1 MADEYNLG
9 FNITADT
16 SGAQKN
22 MKDLVKEAKDI
33 ATQVSDALN
42 SSNRSRKPEVLAL
55 RKELGMTAQEAKK
68 AVTAFEAYERQI
80 AVVAKKEEELDKARK
95 ERRNLKRKIKD
106 NENKLGALEPGTRQY
121 GKKKDLYEQNIKN
134 ATASLPAA
142 EQKVSALENSIA
154 EMRGN
159 LKALDPAIAE
169 FVNKFS
175 KADET
180 GRTVADKAQQIQDII
195 NATSNAEDGLVGKQA
210 KFNSALETGKSA
222 IEGEKSAT
230 DGLVAK
236 QAQES
241 DTQAKKIDGIAKEE
255 ASLKELLT
263 TYTKYQTQLAAAQK
277 EGQNTV
283 DIEQKIADVSDKINQ
298 KLRFTDATNDI
309 AGLTQRLYALR
320 DAQKALEHAKIPDA
334 FRTQYTQIYN
344 DIERTKQAIKDYRQ
358 NLTAVS
364 DGHKT
369 LEKSGAGISPLLK
382 LIKSGFNSLDK
393 STNKF
398 KTAFNSMAHN
408 MKSNFK
414 HMLTNI
420 TKYVFG
426 FRSLFFLVRRLRKYI
441 GEGIQNMAKFNGG
454 NNSVNA
460 NISKLITSL
469 EYLKNAWSTAFD
481 PILQFVTPM
490 LTYLIDKL
498 AGVGNAVSRF
508 LGNLLGASKVFQ
520 AVKGPTKNYAK
531 SLDKTGKSAGGAAK
545 KQKQLND
552 RLADFDDLHVLGKDN
567 PNSGSGGGS
576 GSGNDDEDK
585 KRNNKLWD
593 FANIGNNIKE
603 WMQKMWEDADF
614 TQLGEKLASGLRG
627 VFENLNNKMPEIL
640 KNANK
645 IGKSI
650 ATFLNGLLSAPM
662 LFTEMG
668 KAAANLGNVL
678 VQTLA
683 GFFEKYKPGQIG
695 SAIANFF
702 RGIFQNF
709 DWKTAGQNLGN
720 FVSTFFTELATLFK
734 EFPVDDFLKGLKD
747 FFEGIDWGEVVKSLF
762 AFLAASASLLGNLLK
777 GLGDIISQIKAEDI
791 VEAFKKVDWDAVG
804 KGFGDLLAGVIA
816 ITLASAKIGLEL
828 AKAICTGIANAWIQ
842 AMKDAGVWDKFVEG
856 VKSGDWSN
864 AGGALIEGLVDGIGK
879 AFGNAADWVK
889 RYLIDPIVENFKTLF
904 GIHSPST
911 VTEEWGVYLIQGL
924 ANGISNTIGLITQ
937 KWEEFKTNTATALGL
952 VKDKII
958 EIWLGIE
965 AGLKKPV
972 NGIIGIVESCINKM
986 ISGINAIAKK
996 LNSLPSLEFTNPF
1009 TGKDYKLGFKIPEL
1023 SKVSIPR
1030 LAQGAVIPPNK
1041 EFMAMLGDQSHGT
1054 NIEAPL
1060 DTIKQAVA
1068 EVMANNGNAEVIQL
1082 LQQLIAVV
1090 QSKNLVIGDK
1100 EIGKANARYN
1110 NQQRII
1116 RGTSF

>member
-106 NENKLGALEPGTRQY
+106 NENKLGALEPDTRQY

-241 DTQAKKIDGIAKEE
+241 DTRAKKIDGIAQEE

-364 DGHKT
+364 DGHKM

-552 RLADFDDLHVLGKDN
+552 RLADFDDLHVLGKDS
-567 PNSGSGGGS
+567 PNKGSGGGS
-576 GSGNDDEDK
+576 GSGNDDEEK

-593 FANIGNNIKE
+593 FAKIRNNLKE

-640 KNANK
+640 KNADK
-645 IGKSI
+645 IGKSV
-650 ATFLNGLLSAPM
+650 ATFLNGLLSDPW
-662 LFTEMG
+662 LFIEMG
-668 KAAANLGNVL
+668 KAAANLMNTFT
-678 VQTLA
+678 QTLA

-695 SAIANFF
+695 SSIADFF
-702 RGIFQNF
+702 RGAFQNF

-720 FVSTFFTELATLFK
+720 FVSAFFTELATLFK

-747 FFEGIDWGEVVKSLF
+747 FFEGIDWASVVKSLF
-762 AFLAASASLLGNLLK
+762 DFLTGAAGLIGKILM
-777 GLGDIISQIKAEDI
+777 GLGDMMSTISSDDII
-791 VEAFKKVDWDAVG
+791 EAFSKVDWKKVADGLGAIIAG
-804 KGFGDLLAGVIA
+804 LIYSSLAGINLAIA
-816 ITLASAKIGLEL
+816 IVKALLEAIGGEELKKGMEEGDFGKAGKAIIDGL
-828 AKAICTGIANAWIQ
+828 AK
-842 AMKDAGVWDKFVEG
+842 
-856 VKSGDWSN
+856 
-864 AGGALIEGLVDGIGK
+864 GIGE
-879 AFGNAADWVK
+879 AFNGAVNWVADYIVE
-889 RYLIDPIVENFKTLF
+889 PIVEGFKTLF
-904 GIHSPST
+904 KIHSPSE

-924 ANGISNTIGLITQ
+924 ANGISKTIGLITQ

-958 EIWLGIE
+958 EIWLEIE

-1100 EIGKANARYN
+1100 AIGQANARYN

>member
-1 MADEYNLG
+1 MRTTSPQRWLIIQTQSATQLSNEVDAQLTALEQQKATEQGLVSDTKDVSDNTKDIKETLEGASAAAGELASDIKDMEGKSGDTPLNDIADAAKNTELDDLADKINSILNFDRANAG
-9 FNITADT
+9 ITDLVRHLTQLKSVESSLKKMGLPPELDSEFKAVHQDIILTTADIRKFDSEFKQAADSANT
-16 SGAQKN
+16 STKGIQA
-22 MKDLVKEAKDI
+22 VI
-33 ATQVSDALN
+33 
-42 SSNRSRKPEVLAL
+42 
-55 RKELGMTAQEAKK
+55 LG
-68 AVTAFEAYERQI
+68 
-80 AVVAKKEEELDKARK
+80 
-95 ERRNLKRKIKD
+95 
-106 NENKLGALEPGTRQY
+106 
-121 GKKKDLYEQNIKN
+121 IKN
-134 ATASLPAA
+134 AF
-142 EQKVSALENSIA
+142 KSAMGTVEPYAQSMDSSIKGIA
-154 EMRGN
+154 KGMTN
-159 LKALDPAIAE
+159 L
-169 FVNKFS
+169 
-175 KADET
+175 
-180 GRTVADKAQQIQDII
+180 
-195 NATSNAEDGLVGKQA
+195 
-210 KFNSALETGKSA
+210 KSA
-222 IEGEKSAT
+222 ISASSKKIKSAF
-230 DGLVAK
+230 
-236 QAQES
+236 S
-241 DTQAKKIDGIAKEE
+241 D
-255 ASLKELLT
+255 
-263 TYTKYQTQLAAAQK
+263 
-277 EGQNTV
+277 
-283 DIEQKIADVSDKINQ
+283 
-298 KLRFTDATNDI
+298 
-309 AGLTQRLYALR
+309 
-320 DAQKALEHAKIPDA
+320 
-334 FRTQYTQIYN
+334 
-344 DIERTKQAIKDYRQ
+344 
-358 NLTAVS
+358 
-364 DGHKT
+364 
-369 LEKSGAGISPLLK
+369 
-382 LIKSGFNSLDK
+382 
-393 STNKF
+393 
-398 KTAFNSMAHN
+398 MAHN

-414 HMLTNI
+414 HMLTNL

-498 AGVGNAVSRF
+498 ANVGNAVSRF

-567 PNSGSGGGS
+567 PNKGSGGGS
-576 GSGNDDEDK
+576 GSGNDDEEK

-593 FANIGNNIKE
+593 FAKIGNNIKE

-640 KNANK
+640 KTANK

-650 ATFLNGLLSAPM
+650 ATFLNGLLSDPW
-662 LFTEMG
+662 LFIEMG
-668 KAAANLGNVL
+668 KAAANLVNTFT
-678 VQTLA
+678 QTLA

-695 SAIANFF
+695 SSIADFF
-702 RGIFQNF
+702 RGVFQNF

-720 FVSTFFTELATLFK
+720 FVSTFFTELATLFR

-747 FFEGIDWGEVVKSLF
+747 FFEGIDWASVVKSLF
-762 AFLAASASLLGNLLK
+762 DFFAGAAGLIGKILM
-777 GLGDIISQIKAEDI
+777 GLGDMMSTISSDDII
-791 VEAFKKVDWDAVG
+791 EAFSKVDWKKVADGLGAIIAG
-804 KGFGDLLAGVIA
+804 LIYSSLAGINLAIA
-816 ITLASAKIGLEL
+816 IVKALLEAIGGEELKKGMEEGDFGKAGKAIIDGL
-828 AKAICTGIANAWIQ
+828 AK
-842 AMKDAGVWDKFVEG
+842 
-856 VKSGDWSN
+856 
-864 AGGALIEGLVDGIGK
+864 GIGE
-879 AFGNAADWVK
+879 AFNGAVNWVADYIVE
-889 RYLIDPIVENFKTLF
+889 PIVEGFKTLF
-904 GIHSPST
+904 KIHSPSE

-924 ANGISNTIGLITQ
+924 ANGISKTIGLITQ

-1068 EVMANNGNAEVIQL
+1068 EVMANNNNQEVINL

>member
-1 MADEYNLG
+1 MADNKVS
-9 FNITADT
+9 FTITADT
-16 SGAQKN
+16 KDAGKAILQLQKELKGLSNVKSNNAETQTQLDTFKKISATLGDILKKEKDQGRNYKKWEDNAKQIDVYSKELVNAKQKLAEFTALRNELQAKKDSGATLTTAETAN
-22 MKDLVKEAKDI
+22 L
-33 ATQVSDALN
+33 
-42 SSNRSRKPEVLAL
+42 SR
-55 RKELGMTAQEAKK
+55 
-68 AVTAFEAYERQI
+68 
-80 AVVAKKEEELDKARK
+80 
-95 ERRNLKRKIKD
+95 
-106 NENKLGALEPGTRQY
+106 
-121 GKKKDLYEQNIKN
+121 YEQSLAYWEKEQARAQAGISKYKEKN
-134 ATASLPAA
+134 ATLDEHAKAA
-142 EQKVSALENSIA
+142 LTGLVEQYGEIKTDENSILGLTVGATKETESAAQAARQNADATQDAVDATNRLTSANKNLNDTTTTTA
-154 EMRGN
+154 ERATGEDTTKATDSVQTAKEAEVVLAN
-159 LKALDPAIAE
+159 LKTKIGEILNFDRANADITELMRHLMQLQAAENILKKLNLPPELDTEFKAIH
-169 FVNKFS
+169 
-175 KADET
+175 
-180 GRTVADKAQQIQDII
+180 QDII
-195 NATSNAEDGLVGKQA
+195 LTTAAIREYDSAFKQTTKDTTTSA
-210 KFNSALETGKSA
+210 KGTTSAIRLIARGMTNLKSA
-222 IEGEKSAT
+222 IADSSKNIKSAI
-230 DGLVAK
+230 GGM
-236 QAQES
+236 S
-241 DTQAKKIDGIAKEE
+241 
-255 ASLKELLT
+255 
-263 TYTKYQTQLAAAQK
+263 
-277 EGQNTV
+277 
-283 DIEQKIADVSDKINQ
+283 
-298 KLRFTDATNDI
+298 R
-309 AGLTQRLYALR
+309 
-320 DAQKALEHAKIPDA
+320 
-334 FRTQYTQIYN
+334 
-344 DIERTKQAIKDYRQ
+344 
-358 NLTAVS
+358 NL
-364 DGHKT
+364 
-369 LEKSGAGISPLLK
+369 
-382 LIKSGFNSLDK
+382 
-393 STNKF
+393 
-398 KTAFNSMAHN
+398 
-408 MKSNFK
+408 KSNFK
-414 HMLTNI
+414 HMLTSL

-441 GEGIQNMAKFNGG
+441 GEGIQSMAKFNGG

-469 EYLKNAWSTAFD
+469 EYLKNAWATAFD

-490 LTYLIDKL
+490 LTYLLDKL

-567 PNSGSGGGS
+567 PTKGSGGGS
-576 GSGNDDEDK
+576 GSGNDDEEK

-593 FANIGNNIKE
+593 FAKIGNDIKE

-614 TQLGEKLASGLRG
+614 TQLGEKLASGLRR
-627 VFENLNNKMPEIL
+627 VFENLNDKMPEIL

-645 IGKSI
+645 VGKSI
-650 ATFLNGLLSAPM
+650 ATFLNGLLSDPQ

-668 KAAANLGNVL
+668 KAAANLGNIL

-683 GFFEKYKPGQIG
+683 GFFEKYKPGRIG

-734 EFPVDDFLKGLKD
+734 EFPVDDFLKGLKA
-747 FFEGIDWGEVVKSLF
+747 FFEGIDWGAVVKSLF
-762 AFLAASASLLGNLLK
+762 DFLAASASLLGNLLK

-791 VEAFKKVDWDAVG
+791 VEAFKKVDWEAVG

-816 ITLASAKIGLEL
+816 ITLASVKIGFEL

-889 RYLIDPIVENFKTLF
+889 RYLIDPIVENFKALF

-924 ANGISNTIGLITQ
+924 ANGISKTIGLITQ